1 MTQKDSSA
9 SESSETNWKQFFK
22 MSVCE
27 MVLQG
32 REMVWSLLS

>member
-1 MTQKDSSA
+1 MTLKDGSA

-22 MSVCE
+22 MSICE

-32 REMVWSLLS
+32 RRCFGVY